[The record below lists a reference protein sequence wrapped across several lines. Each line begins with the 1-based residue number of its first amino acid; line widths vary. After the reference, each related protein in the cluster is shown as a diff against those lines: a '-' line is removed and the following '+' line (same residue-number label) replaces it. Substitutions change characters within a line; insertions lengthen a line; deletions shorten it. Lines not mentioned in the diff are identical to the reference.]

1 MAIGISKGEIMP
13 RPKPDKIVRHQ
24 IVIGEADRK
33 ILQSYNDSYL
43 ISNLSKNLVT
53 LFNDVT
59 GTITVLT
66 LLAAT
71 GILGTKFVFNV
82 SPVAL
87 ATGAVDLVIS
97 DFMDQ
102 YRAAVSART
111 NRQEAQERGSSVVG
125 GLQNLVEQALAP
137 IFAITGGIDMPDIQG
152 PGQ

>member
-24 IVIGEADRK
+24 IVFGEADRK

-66 LLAAT
+66 ILAAT
-71 GILGTKFVFNV
+71 GVLGAKFVFNV

-87 ATGAVDLVIS
+87 ATGAVDSVIS
-97 DFMDQ
+97 DFMEQ
-102 YRAAVSART
+102 YREAVQNRT
-111 NRQEAQERGSSVVG
+111 TTREERGSSVVG
-125 GLQNLVEQALAP
+125 GFQNLVEQALAP
-137 IFAITGGIDMPDIQG
+137 IFAITGDIDMPEIRR